1 MFSYFVNV
9 YNDNPQSIS
18 PISDVGA
25 SNGSI
30 NEGRLSRSSSSSLNA
45 LCGWTEGHHF
55 FHKSTVPLMSLQQ
68 LGSGSLGVVDEV
80 RVPKINN
87 GMTMARKQIQVL
99 KSNRRK
105 IIGCINDEIATLK
118 SLQHL
123 HIVQFLGSY
132 EEELSNRSLAAILMY
147 PVGDADL
154 KTFLDN
160 VGPCFNSTQTHIGP
174 SGTVAEA
181 SWLTKWF
188 TCLLSALSYMH
199 EQGIRHQDIKPSN
212 IIHRGS
218 EVFFTD
224 FSSAAHFVPG
234 HTTSSDSFARST
246 AMYTAP
252 EQDRDLLI
260 DEEIG
265 RHGRSADVFS
275 LGCVFIEMLVVL
287 RCHAVVQLHDL
298 LLAEF
303 MVKLPLR
310 YSRCLEELDETFLN
324 VPEGKHVASYVRLL
338 YEEFVKP
345 MLASDRTQRPEA
357 KSTLQGMDEWLRSWN
372 HFDYWCPCRSL

>member
-1 MFSYFVNV
+1 MSNA
-9 YNDNPQSIS
+9 SI
-18 PISDVGA
+18 GQH
-25 SNGSI
+25 
-30 NEGRLSRSSSSSLNA
+30 LQSSSSSSSSSSNLKA
-45 LCGWTEGHHF
+45 RCGWTEEYRF

-80 RVPKINN
+80 RVSNIDN
-87 GMTMARKQIQVL
+87 GLTFARKQIQVL

-105 IIGCINDEIATLK
+105 LVECINDEIATLK

-132 EEELSNRSLAAILMY
+132 EEQLPNRSLAAILMY

-154 KTFLDN
+154 RTFLDN
-160 VGPCFNSTQTHIGP
+160 VGPCFNSTGTHIGP
-174 SGTVAEA
+174 SGTTAEA

-188 TCLLSALSYMH
+188 TCLQSALSYMH

-234 HTTSSDSFARST
+234 HTTSSDGLARST

-252 EQDRDLLI
+252 EQDRELLVD
-260 DEEIG
+260 DEVG

-275 LGCVFIEMLVVL
+275 LGCVFVEMLVVL
-287 RCHAVVQLHDL
+287 RCHTVAQLHDL
-298 LLAEF
+298 LRFEF
-303 MVKLPLR
+303 TVKPPLR
-310 YSRCLEELDETFLN
+310 YSRCLEELDDIFLG
-324 VPEGKHVASYVRLL
+324 VPEGKHVASYVRLI
-338 YEEFVKP
+338 YKDFVKP
-345 MLASDRTQRPEA
+345 MLASNRTMRPEA
-357 KSTLQGMDEWLRSWN
+357 KHNLRLMDEWFCSWN
-372 HFDYWCPCRSL
+372 RFDYLCPCRNF